1 MITMQQATKQFSS
14 ATSRKTTWDESVE
27 ELISQLASPKGTV
40 GILYTSEDL
49 APFLQ
54 EMLEQLRLKTGV
66 TDWSCAS
73 GYGTISH
80 TEEIFGESSATVIV
94 LDLPPDA
101 CKVFSGNAD
110 VGTLFS
116 GKEAEWLTEA
126 TMPLAISHVD
136 PRHKDAMD
144 AISNLVETTGSFL
157 IGGLTVASSDSPHLV
172 NAGKTCMSGVAI
184 SPMKAEMFTG
194 LSQGCS
200 PISKTLTV
208 TKAQQ
213 NIIIELD
220 RKPAFDVLMEY
231 LGDEFENK
239 LQAMAGTIFV
249 ALPVQ
254 GSDTADY
261 TVRNLVGLDPDSKV
275 IAIGEAISEGD
286 SILICRRDPKTAVE
300 DMKRMVSS
308 IKDRIRNKRIR
319 GGIYISCAAR
329 GPNQFSI
336 PNRETDIIRE
346 VLGEF
351 PIAGF
356 FANGEISRD
365 RVYAYTGV
373 IAVFT

>member
-1 MITMQQATKQFSS
+1 MITMQQITEQFSS
-14 ATSRKTTWDESVE
+14 ATSRKTMWNENVE
-27 ELISQLASPKGTV
+27 ELITQLATPKGTV
-40 GILYTSEDL
+40 GILFTSEDL
-49 APFLQ
+49 APFLGK
-54 EMLEQLRLKTGV
+54 MLDQLRLKTGV
-66 TDWSCAS
+66 TDWAGAS

-101 CKVFSGNAD
+101 YRVFSGNAD
-110 VGTLFS
+110 VGTLLS
-116 GKEAEWLTEA
+116 AKETEWLAEA

-136 PRHKDAMD
+136 PRHPNAME
-144 AISNLVETTGSFL
+144 AISNLAEMTGSFL
-157 IGGLTVASSDSPHLV
+157 IGGLTAASSDSPHLV
-172 NAGKTCMSGVAI
+172 NDQKTCMSGIAV
-184 SPMKAEMFTG
+184 SPMKAEIFTG

-200 PISKTLTV
+200 PISETLTV

-220 RKPAFDVLMEY
+220 QKPAFDVLMEY
-231 LGDEFENK
+231 FGDEFENN

-261 TVRNLVGLDPDSKV
+261 TVRNLVGLDPESKV

-286 SILICRRDPKTAVE
+286 SILICRRDQKTAVE

-308 IKDRIRNKRIR
+308 IKDRIRNKSIR

-329 GPNQFSI
+329 GPNQFSA
-336 PNRETDIIRE
+336 PNKETDIIRE
-346 VLGEF
+346 VLGQF
-351 PIAGF
+351 PLAGF

>member
-1 MITMQQATKQFSS
+1 MQQATKHFSS
-14 ATSRKTTWDESVE
+14 ATSRKTAWDESVE
-27 ELISQLASPKGTV
+27 ELASQLAVPKGTV
-40 GILYTSEDL
+40 GILYTSEGL
-49 APFLQ
+49 APFLKK
-54 EMLEQLRLKTGV
+54 MLEQLRLKTGV
-66 TDWSCAS
+66 ADWACAS

-116 GKEAEWLTEA
+116 GTEAEWLTEA

-136 PRHKDAMD
+136 PRHTDAMD
-144 AISNLVETTGSFL
+144 AIGNLVETTGSFL

-172 NAGKTCMSGVAI
+172 NAEKTCMSGIAV
-184 SPMKAEMFTG
+184 SPMKAEVFTG

-213 NIIIELD
+213 NVIIELD
-220 RKPAFDVLMEY
+220 QKPAFDVLMEY
-231 LGDEFENK
+231 LGDEFENN

-261 TVRNLVGLDPDSKV
+261 TVRNLVGLDPESKV

-286 SILICRRDPKTAVE
+286 CILICRRDLKTAVE

-329 GPNQFSI
+329 GPNQFST
-336 PNRETDIIRE
+336 PNKETDIIRE

>member
-1 MITMQQATKQFSS
+1 
-14 ATSRKTTWDESVE
+14 
-27 ELISQLASPKGTV
+27 
-40 GILYTSEDL
+40 
-49 APFLQ
+49 
-54 EMLEQLRLKTGV
+54 
-66 TDWSCAS
+66 
-73 GYGTISH
+73 
-80 TEEIFGESSATVIV
+80 
-94 LDLPPDA
+94 
-101 CKVFSGNAD
+101 
-110 VGTLFS
+110 
-116 GKEAEWLTEA
+116 
-126 TMPLAISHVD
+126 MPLAISHVD
-136 PRHKDAMD
+136 PRHTGAIN

-157 IGGLTVASSDSPHLV
+157 IGGLTVASNGSPHLI
-172 NAGKTCMSGVAI
+172 NAERTCMSGIAI
-184 SPMKAEMFTG
+184 SPMRAEIFTG

-220 RKPAFDVLMEY
+220 QKPAFDVLMEY
-231 LGDEFENK
+231 LGDEFENN

-275 IAIGEAISEGD
+275 IAVGEAISEGD
-286 SILICRRDPKTAVE
+286 SILICRRDQKTAVE
-300 DMKRMVSS
+300 DMRRMVSS

-329 GPNQFSI
+329 GPNQFSA
-336 PNRETDIIRE
+336 PNKETDIIRE
-346 VLGEF
+346 VLGQF
-351 PIAGF
+351 PLAGF

>member
-1 MITMQQATKQFSS
+1 MIAMQQVTEQFSS

-27 ELISQLASPKGTV
+27 ELISQLAAPKGTV

-54 EMLEQLRLKTGV
+54 KMLEQLRLQTGV

-80 TEEIFGESSATVIV
+80 TEEIFGESSATAIV
-94 LDLPPDA
+94 LDLPSDA
-101 CKVFSGNAD
+101 YKVFSGNAD

-116 GKEAEWLTEA
+116 SKEAKWLTEA

-136 PRHKDAMD
+136 PRHTDAMD

-172 NAGKTCMSGVAI
+172 NAEKTCMSGVAI
-184 SPMKAEMFTG
+184 SPMKAEIFTG

-200 PISKTLTV
+200 PVSETLTV
-208 TKAQQ
+208 TKARQ

-220 RKPAFDVLMEY
+220 QKPAFDVLMEY
-231 LGDEFENK
+231 FGDEFENN

-261 TVRNLVGLDPDSKV
+261 TVRNLVGLDPESKV

-286 SILICRRDPKTAVE
+286 TILICRRDQKTAVE

-308 IKDRIRNKRIR
+308 IKDRIRNKSIR

-329 GPNQFSI
+329 GPNQFSA
-336 PNRETDIIRE
+336 PNKETDIIRE

-351 PIAGF
+351 PLAGF

>member
-1 MITMQQATKQFSS
+1 M
-14 ATSRKTTWDESVE
+14 
-27 ELISQLASPKGTV
+27 
-40 GILYTSEDL
+40 
-49 APFLQ
+49 
-54 EMLEQLRLKTGV
+54 
-66 TDWSCAS
+66 
-73 GYGTISH
+73 
-80 TEEIFGESSATVIV
+80 IV

-101 CKVFSGNAD
+101 YRVFSGNAD
-110 VGTLFS
+110 VGTLLS
-116 GKEAEWLTEA
+116 AKETEWLAEA

-136 PRHKDAMD
+136 PRHPHAME
-144 AISNLVETTGSFL
+144 AISNLAEMTGSFL
-157 IGGLTVASSDSPHLV
+157 IGGLTAASSDSPHLV
-172 NAGKTCMSGVAI
+172 NDQKTCMSGIAV
-184 SPMKAEMFTG
+184 SPMKAEIFTG
-194 LSQGCS
+194 LSQGCT
-200 PISKTLTV
+200 PISETLTV

-220 RKPAFDVLMEY
+220 QKPAFDVLMEY
-231 LGDEFENK
+231 FGDEFENN

-261 TVRNLVGLDPDSKV
+261 TVRNLVGLDPESKV

-286 SILICRRDPKTAVE
+286 SILICRRDLKTAVE

-329 GPNQFSI
+329 GPNQFST
-336 PNRETDIIRE
+336 PNKETDIIRE

>member
-1 MITMQQATKQFSS
+1 MQQATKQFSS
-14 ATSRKTTWDESVE
+14 ATSRKTNWDESVE

-54 EMLEQLRLKTGV
+54 KMLEQLRLKTGI

-73 GYGTISH
+73 GFGTISH
-80 TEEIFGESSATVIV
+80 TEEVFGESSATVIV
-94 LDLPPDA
+94 LDLPPNA
-101 CKVFSGNAD
+101 YKVFSGNAD

-136 PRHKDAMD
+136 PRHTDAMD

-157 IGGLTVASSDSPHLV
+157 IGGLTVASNGSPHLV
-172 NAGKTCMSGVAI
+172 NAERTCMSGIAI
-184 SPMKAEMFTG
+184 SPIKAEMFTG

-220 RKPAFDVLMEY
+220 QKPAFDVLMEY
-231 LGDEFENK
+231 LGDEFENN

-261 TVRNLVGLDPDSKV
+261 TVRNLVGLDPESKV

-329 GPNQFSI
+329 GPNQFST
-336 PNRETDIIRE
+336 PNKETDIIRE

>member
-1 MITMQQATKQFSS
+1 MITMQQVNKQFSS

-27 ELISQLASPKGTV
+27 ELISQLAAPKGTV

-49 APFLQ
+49 APFLKK
-54 EMLEQLRLKTGV
+54 MLEQLRLKTGV
-66 TDWSCAS
+66 ADWACAS

-101 CKVFSGNAD
+101 CKLFSGNAD

-136 PRHKDAMD
+136 PRHTDAMD
-144 AISNLVETTGSFL
+144 AIGNLVVTTGSFL

-172 NAGKTCMSGVAI
+172 NAEKTCMSGIAV
-184 SPMKAEMFTG
+184 SPMKAEVFTG

-213 NIIIELD
+213 NVIIELD
-220 RKPAFDVLMEY
+220 QKPAFDVLMEY
-231 LGDEFENK
+231 LGDEFENN

-261 TVRNLVGLDPDSKV
+261 TVRNLVGLDPESKV

-286 SILICRRDPKTAVE
+286 PILICRRDLKTAVE

-308 IKDRIRNKRIR
+308 IKDRIRDKRIR

-329 GPNQFSI
+329 GPNQFST
-336 PNRETDIIRE
+336 PNKETDIIRE

>member
-1 MITMQQATKQFSS
+1 M
-14 ATSRKTTWDESVE
+14 
-27 ELISQLASPKGTV
+27 
-40 GILYTSEDL
+40 
-49 APFLQ
+49 
-54 EMLEQLRLKTGV
+54 
-66 TDWSCAS
+66 
-73 GYGTISH
+73 
-80 TEEIFGESSATVIV
+80 
-94 LDLPPDA
+94 
-101 CKVFSGNAD
+101 
-110 VGTLFS
+110 
-116 GKEAEWLTEA
+116 
-126 TMPLAISHVD
+126 
-136 PRHKDAMD
+136 
-144 AISNLVETTGSFL
+144 TGSFL
-157 IGGLTVASSDSPHLV
+157 IGGLTAASSDTPHLV
-172 NAGKTCMSGVAI
+172 NDQKTCMSGIAI
-184 SPMKAEMFTG
+184 SPLRAEIFTG

-220 RKPAFDVLMEY
+220 QKPAFDVLMEY
-231 LGDEFENK
+231 LGDEFENN

-261 TVRNLVGLDPDSKV
+261 TVRNLVGLDPESKV

-286 SILICRRDPKTAVE
+286 SILICRRDQKTAVE

-308 IKDRIRNKRIR
+308 IKDRIRNKSIR

-329 GPNQFSI
+329 GPNQFSAT
-336 PNRETDIIRE
+336 NKETDIIRE

>member
-1 MITMQQATKQFSS
+1 MIAMQQVTEQFSS
-14 ATSRKTTWDESVE
+14 ATSRKTTWDESVG
-27 ELISQLASPKGTV
+27 ELISQLAAPKGTV

-54 EMLEQLRLKTGV
+54 KMLEQLRLQTGV

-80 TEEIFGESSATVIV
+80 REEIFGESAATAIV
-94 LDLPPDA
+94 LDLPSDA
-101 CKVFSGNAD
+101 YKMFSGNAD

-116 GKEAEWLTEA
+116 SKEAKWLTEA

-136 PRHKDAMD
+136 PRHTDAMD
-144 AISNLVETTGSFL
+144 AISNLVETTVSFL
-157 IGGLTVASSDSPHLV
+157 IGGLTVASSDSPHLI
-172 NAGKTCMSGVAI
+172 NAEKTCMSGVAV
-184 SPMKAEMFTG
+184 SPMKAEIFTG

-200 PISKTLTV
+200 PISETLTV
-208 TKAQQ
+208 TKARQ

-220 RKPAFDVLMEY
+220 QKPAFDVLMEY
-231 LGDEFENK
+231 FGDEFENN

-261 TVRNLVGLDPDSKV
+261 TVRNLVGLDPESKV

-286 SILICRRDPKTAVE
+286 SILICRRDQKTAVE

-308 IKDRIRNKRIR
+308 IKDRIRNKSIR

-329 GPNQFSI
+329 GPNQFSV
-336 PNRETDIIRE
+336 PNKETDIIRE
-346 VLGEF
+346 VLGQF
-351 PIAGF
+351 PLAGF